1 MACTRP
7 LNAYQMPS
15 GKIFFTP
22 SRGAK
27 FIQLPCGQCIGCRL
41 AHSRDWATR
50 CVHEAHMHDYNCFIT
65 LTYSPE
71 NLPEGG
77 TLVRKHFTDF
87 MKRLRKELDKDD
99 VKIRYFGCGEYGSK
113 LERPHYHAIIF
124 GYDFPDKTLYKAG
137 RFNLF
142 NSPLLSRCWNLGWA
156 VIAGFSFESAAYVA
170 RYCVKKINGSRAD
183 EHYGHRLPE
192 FSAMSNRPGIGYD
205 FFMTYYEDIVNADAC
220 IGRGGRQIKPP
231 RYYDKL
237 LSGCDLE
244 KLQQN
249 KEKRQLNARVLDPW
263 RLQDLDKFNLV
274 KFQRMMRKLED
285 GSL

>member
-7 LNAYQMPS
+7 LNAYKSPS
-15 GKIFFTP
+15 GKVFFTP
-22 SRGAK
+22 SRGAA

-50 CVHEAHMHDYNCFIT
+50 CVHEAHMHDFNCFIT

-71 NLPEGG
+71 NLPEHS

-87 MKRLRKELDKDD
+87 MKRLRKSLGETS
-99 VKIRYFGCGEYGSK
+99 IRYFGCGEYGSQ
-113 LERPHYHAIIF
+113 LMRPHYHAIIF
-124 GYDFPDKTLYKAG
+124 GYDFPDKKLFKAG
-137 RFNLF
+137 DFPLYT
-142 NSPLLSRCWNLGWA
+142 SPLLERCWLFGFSTVA
-156 VIAGFSFESAAYVA
+156 AFSFESAAYVA
-170 RYCVKKINGSRAD
+170 RYCVKKVTGSRAD
-183 EHYGHRLPE
+183 EHYGPRIPE
-192 FSAMSNRPGIGYD
+192 FSAMSLKPGIGYN
-205 FFMTYYEDIVNADAC
+205 FFMEYYDDIVNSDAC
-220 IGRGGRQIKPP
+220 IGRGGKQIKPP

-244 KLQQN
+244 KLESN
-249 KEKRQLNARVLDPW
+249 KLNRQLNARIVDPW
-263 RLQDLDKFNLV
+263 RLQDMDKFNLI